1 MPPYSIVPFV
11 GINSQ
16 TPQTL
21 SRFEGEV
28 PTSNNDERVIC
39 IGRSKEGGWQPAPES
54 VKTPVVVGGRK
65 VATTT
70 KDKDGYD
77 LGASCSNQRN
87 NDGRDLEGRRP
98 KRK

>member
-1 MPPYSIVPFV
+1 M

-21 SRFEGEV
+21 DKVEGEA
-28 PTSNNDERVIC
+28 PTLNNGDHVTYSCET
-39 IGRSKEGGWQPAPES
+39 KEGEGQSALEN
-54 VKTPVVVGGRK
+54 VKNSMIDGERGE
-65 VATTT
+65 AISI

-77 LGASCSNQRN
+77 LGASCSNQGN
-87 NDGRDLEGRRP
+87 ENSKDSEGRRP

>member
-1 MPPYSIVPFV
+1 M

-21 SRFEGEV
+21 DRFEGEV
-28 PTSNNDERVIC
+28 LTSNNGECVTY
-39 IGRSKEGGWQPAPES
+39 IGEIKEEGCQS
-54 VKTPVVVGGRK
+54 VLENVRNPVVDGGRK
-65 VATTT
+65 RATTT
-70 KDKDGYD
+70 KDEDGYD

-87 NDGRDLEGRRP
+87 ENSGDSEGRGP

>member
-1 MPPYSIVPFV
+1 M

-21 SRFEGEV
+21 DKVEGEV
-28 PTSNNDERVIC
+28 PTSNNEEHVTYSGEVDEDGYQLVL
-39 IGRSKEGGWQPAPES
+39 EN
-54 VKTPVVVGGRK
+54 VKNPVVVGEGK
-65 VATTT
+65 EAPVT

-87 NDGRDLEGRRP
+87 NDGRDLEGRGP
-98 KRK
+98 KRR